1 MTDADASF
9 LVESMSANTLVH
21 EALHCLLMGATME
34 LVALLIFVTALTVR
48 DSPLAQHVYL
58 VFLVGAIL
66 GIHRERIVLLVANA
80 FPFAAQRSD
89 AQLGDALVR
98 IATLLF
104 VVNHRQTGGVLCVR
118 YKTSRA
124 DALLFVAYGVGR
136 LVRAVLVL
144 LTELLC
150 RCDYGMA
157 LLLIDD
163 EVVGAGTIQ
172 VRVIAMR
179 EVIVNNAL
187 FIDLAGFS
195 QFNGFAHAPL
205 GLPARNKSL
214 FANT

>member
-1 MTDADASF
+1 M
-9 LVESMSANTLVH
+9 
-21 EALHCLLMGATME
+21 
-34 LVALLIFVTALTVR
+34 
-48 DSPLAQHVYL
+48 YL

-150 RCDYGMA
+150 RCC
-157 LLLIDD
+157 
-163 EVVGAGTIQ
+163 
-172 VRVIAMR
+172 
-179 EVIVNNAL
+179 N
-187 FIDLAGFS
+187 
-195 QFNGFAHAPL
+195 
-205 GLPARNKSL
+205 
-214 FANT
+214 